1 MVMHSHNLAEHQH
14 DHSFGMDRRRR
25 AESRT
30 MIVVV
35 LTLVT
40 MVVEVTAGLAFGS
53 MALLADGIH
62 MASHAAA
69 LGIGVAVYVMARR
82 LAGSPRFS
90 FGSGKLNALGGYSS
104 ALMLAAFALIMA
116 YESTARLLVPV
127 PIRFDFAILVAVV
140 GLIVNGVS
148 IVLLNAGHEEHDH
161 HHGHDHGH
169 DHRHDHGDHNLR
181 GAFLHVV
188 ADAMTSVLAIVALLF
203 GKYMGLVWLDP
214 VMGLVGAGVILWW
227 SAGLIRA
234 SSGVLLDR
242 QGPAPLCD
250 EIRKRVEA
258 VGDSKVA
265 DLHLWSVG
273 PNIFAAEL
281 VVVSHSPAA
290 AEAYREQLKDL
301 KLAHLV
307 VETRVCPGPAC

>member
-1 MVMHSHNLAEHQH
+1 MHKHNLAEHQH

-30 MIVVV
+30 LIVVG
-35 LTLVT
+35 LTVVT
-40 MVVEVTAGLAFGS
+40 MVIEITAGLAFGS

-69 LGIGVAVYVMARR
+69 LGIGVVVYVLARR

-90 FGSGKLNALGGYSS
+90 FGSGKFNALGGYSS
-104 ALMLAAFALIMA
+104 ALLLAAFALIMA
-116 YESTARLLVPV
+116 YESTARLLVPI
-127 PIRFDFAILVAVV
+127 PIRFDFAIVVAVV

-148 IVLLNAGHEEHDH
+148 IVLLNAGHEDHD
-161 HHGHDHGH
+161 HDHGH
-169 DHRHDHGDHNLR
+169 AHDHAHGDHNLR

-188 ADAMTSVLAIVALLF
+188 ADAMTSVLAIVALVF
-203 GKYMGLVWLDP
+203 GKYMGLIWLDP
-214 VMGLVGAGVILWW
+214 VMGLVGAAVILWW

-242 QGPAPLCD
+242 QGPAALCD
-250 EIRKRVEA
+250 EIRRRIETVD
-258 VGDSKVA
+258 DSTVA

-281 VVVSHSPAA
+281 IIVSHAPAP

-307 VETRVCPGPAC
+307 VETRVCPGAAC

>member
-1 MVMHSHNLAEHQH
+1 MVMHSHNLADHQH
-14 DHSFGMDRRRR
+14 DHSFGMDRHRR

-30 MIVVV
+30 LIVVV
-35 LTLVT
+35 LTVVT
-40 MVVEVTAGLAFGS
+40 MIVEVAVGLAFGS

-69 LGIGVAVYVMARR
+69 LGIGVLVYVMARR

-90 FGSGKLNALGGYSS
+90 FGSGKLNALGGFSS
-104 ALMLAAFALIMA
+104 ALLLAAFALVMV

-140 GLIVNGVS
+140 GLIVNGLS
-148 IVLLNAGHEEHDH
+148 IVLLSSGHEEHDH
-161 HHGHDHGH
+161 QHHGHDHGH
-169 DHRHDHGDHNLR
+169 KHGDHNLR

-214 VMGLVGAGVILWW
+214 VMGLVGAAVILWW

-234 SSGVLLDR
+234 SSSVLLDR

-250 EIRKRVEA
+250 EIRRRIEA
-258 VGDSKVA
+258 IGDSKVA

-281 VVVSHSPAA
+281 IVVSHDQVA
-290 AEAYREQLKDL
+290 AEAYRERLKDL